1 MFEPIHLWEAG
12 IFLIGI
18 SFVVGAIYLA
28 KTMKSLTIAV
38 EDITKTVS
46 ENRKQIDDI
55 IKDVQSITNSSSEVM
70 DSVEETLHSVKKS
83 ATDVQK
89 TVATTKSYILRP
101 VLKTLKYTHSA
112 INIVQRFTGKKKI
125 KKIKR

>member
-12 IFLIGI
+12 ILLIGI
-18 SFVVGAIYLA
+18 AFVVGAVYLA

-70 DSVEETLHSVKKS
+70 DSVEETLYSVKKS
-83 ATDVQK
+83 VTDVQK

-101 VLKTLKYTHSA
+101 VLKTLRYTHSA
-112 INIVQRFTGKKKI
+112 INIAQSLTGKKK
-125 KKIKR
+125 KQKIKS